1 MERDS
6 KTVDGGAR
14 QQRVDVR
21 SEVKGSGSRL
31 KLASLARPVGLSGGR
46 MPYVV
51 GGSHSKVDDSM
62 TPGHTKMNAARATR
76 TLLSRR
82 KVILTRHFL
91 GPTYACQLIDQ
102 L

>member
-1 MERDS
+1 M
-6 KTVDGGAR
+6 
-14 QQRVDVR
+14 
-21 SEVKGSGSRL
+21 GSRL

-51 GGSHSKVDDSM
+51 GGSHSKADDSM
-62 TPGHTKMNAARATR
+62 TPGHTQMNAARATR